1 MRPKLINS
9 DSGEMVP
16 QPVSLDDLQD
26 FETACDERSEQRR
39 QQEIDDETK

>member
-1 MRPKLINS
+1 MRPRLINS

-26 FETACDERSEQRR
+26 FETACDEKSEQRR
-39 QQEIDDETK
+39 QERIDDEAE